1 MQKFLFIGD
10 SFAAGENNNFISYV
24 QYLDNDYDSTQI
36 GVPGSTIGE
45 YSLYSVDGF
54 SLLSQIQRY
63 KDDISKAGTIFLE
76 YGINDI
82 SSMIGNKVSYQ
93 QILAALDKAIF
104 VLNQIN
110 PNAKIK
116 FLVLSL
122 DNEVIISYANNH
134 HEYLTKEFYPNQ
146 DIDYI
151 KKMWADNY
159 IKLIKDISN
168 RLETIP
174 IILDTNQ
181 LKKYFAKNIMHPSKE
196 GYKQIANNINS
207 YLLSKKL
214 NIKFRIFPTQPT
226 IWFGMIEIWRFK
238 HK

>member
-1 MQKFLFIGD
+1 MQKLLFIGD
-10 SFAAGENNNFISYV
+10 SFTAGENNNFISYV
-24 QYLDNDYDSTQI
+24 QYIDKSYDSTQI
-36 GVPGSTIGE
+36 GVPGTTIGE
-45 YSLYSVDGF
+45 YSLYLPKGY
-54 SLLSQIQRY
+54 SLLSQIEKH
-63 KDDISKAGTIFLE
+63 KDTIAKVDTIYLE

-82 SSMIGNKVSYQ
+82 SSMLGNKVSYQ
-93 QILAALDKAIF
+93 KILDTLDQAIST
-104 VLNQIN
+104 LRQIN

-122 DNEVIISYANNH
+122 DNEVIFSYANNH

-174 IILDTNQ
+174 MILNLNQ
-181 LKKYFAKNIMHPSKE
+181 LNKYFVENSMHPSKE
-196 GYKQIANNINS
+196 GYKIIANNINS
-207 YLLSKKL
+207 YLLSKE
-214 NIKFRIFPTQPT
+214 
-226 IWFGMIEIWRFK
+226 IE
-238 HK
+238 